1 MKIVTKNIKLE
12 KGVRHYLIYLNDYNG
27 NPLECLEAEGD
38 EERIKKENE
47 LSKKH
52 NIHTKDLDY
61 VSLEK
66 FRSQTREYTPLILVF
81 YLERSI
87 FSNREMVATYGE
99 NVRQYLENKGDDV
112 RLFFLPTDGEEKI
125 TCVNPVYIDE
135 QKDFDRLNDLIEDL
149 TNKFQIGDE
158 QITGE

>member
-81 YLERSI
+81 YLNEELFQMQDAI
-87 FSNREMVATYGE
+87 KAYGE
-99 NVRQYLENKGDDV
+99 NVRQYLESKGDDV
-112 RLFFLPTDGEEKI
+112 RLFFLPTKESEKI
-125 TCVNPVYIDE
+125 TCVNPVYIEDE
-135 QKDFDRLNDLIEDL
+135 NEFDKLNDLIQDI
-149 TNKFQIGDE
+149 TNKFQVGVE
-158 QITGE
+158 

>member
-52 NIHTKDLDY
+52 NISTKDLDY

-66 FRSQTREYTPLILVF
+66 FRAQTREYTPLILVF
-81 YLERSI
+81 YLERNL
-87 FSNREMVATYGE
+87 FTNREMVAASI
-99 NVRQYLENKGDDV
+99 V
-112 RLFFLPTDGEEKI
+112 
-125 TCVNPVYIDE
+125 
-135 QKDFDRLNDLIEDL
+135 
-149 TNKFQIGDE
+149 
-158 QITGE
+158 TGKHRMRS

>member
-38 EERIKKENE
+38 EDRIKKENK

-52 NIHTKDLDY
+52 NISTKDIDY

-66 FRSQTREYTPLILVF
+66 FRSQT
-81 YLERSI
+81 
-87 FSNREMVATYGE
+87 
-99 NVRQYLENKGDDV
+99 YLENKGDDV